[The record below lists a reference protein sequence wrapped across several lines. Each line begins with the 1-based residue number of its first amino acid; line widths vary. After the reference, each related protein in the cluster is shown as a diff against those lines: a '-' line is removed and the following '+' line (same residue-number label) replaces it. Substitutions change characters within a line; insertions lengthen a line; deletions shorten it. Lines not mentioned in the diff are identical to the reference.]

1 MSQVALQ
8 SNPLVQLSSS
18 SLERIIKTKMLRQ
31 TTAFLTKA
39 FLCGSLSGT
48 LDNCALSSE
57 YSPIYIYACDRGE
70 AFPEILV
77 DMRFPD
83 DSEYPTPTYLDFC
96 RQSKNHTG
104 GHDSQGERDPSLHP
118 STLQFLKKG
127 KTTPELKKNSLRHP
141 VLARSE
147 PK

>member
-1 MSQVALQ
+1 
-8 SNPLVQLSSS
+8 
-18 SLERIIKTKMLRQ
+18 MLRQ

-96 RQSKNHTG
+96 RQSKNHIG
-104 GHDSQGERDPSLHP
+104 GHDSQGERDPSP
-118 STLQFLKKG
+118 PPVYPPILKKR
-127 KTTPELKKNSLRHP
+127 KNH
-141 VLARSE
+141 A
-147 PK
+147 

>member
-1 MSQVALQ
+1 MALQ

-18 SLERIIKTKMLRQ
+18 SLERIIKTEMLRQ
-31 TTAFLTKA
+31 TTAFLTKG

-70 AFPEILV
+70 AFPEIIV

-96 RQSKNHTG
+96 RQSKITSGDMTVKANET
-104 GHDSQGERDPSLHP
+104 RVPHP

-127 KTTPELKKNSLRHP
+127 KTTPELKKNSLRYP